1 MKMGLRE
8 SVKNEWSG
16 DCDLGDGSLQVRIE
30 EYHNRL
36 NFVQCIGVKERK
48 EKSLTCQDL
57 EIEGGRLLE
66 EKEFLKGELKKAETV
81 YQKKKKQSNL
91 SEESLFALAWDVEEY
106 EKLISKNAD
115 IRKLISDAK
124 EMLSLP
130 GQEGNLARALRGL
143 RDDLK
148 LYVKN
153 VTMKKRQAASH
164 LLIFMVSDEQRK
176 MKPYA
181 IPVRVLPYKSITD
194 AAVRQLRDEL
204 RETMRTLGMVVVG
217 K

>member
-1 MKMGLRE
+1 M
-8 SVKNEWSG
+8 
-16 DCDLGDGSLQVRIE
+16 GDGSLEVMIE

-57 EIEGGRLLE
+57 EIEGVRLLE
-66 EKEFLKGELKKAETV
+66 EKEFLEGELKKAQTV

-106 EKLISKNAD
+106 ENLISKNAD
-115 IRKLISDAK
+115 IRRLISNVK

-130 GQEGNLARALRGL
+130 GQEGNLARALRGI
-143 RDDLK
+143 REDLK
-148 LYVKN
+148 VDVKN
-153 VTMKKRQAASH
+153 VTTKKRQAASH

-176 MKPYA
+176 MKPYT

-194 AAVRQLRDEL
+194 ATVRQLKDEL
-204 RETMRTLGMVVVG
+204 RETIQTLGMVIVG